1 MPDPRYATPEYRA
14 AYKAARQAQARGQWL
29 ECHQPACLMDD
40 RTIAPDQPVDIAHDD
55 SGTVILGPAHRYCN
69 RADGGR
75 RRHLLAAT
83 TSSVRRRV
91 L

>member
-14 AYKAARQAQARGQWL
+14 AYKAARRAQAAGQWL
-29 ECHQPACLMDD
+29 RCHQPVCLMGTRD
-40 RTIAPDQPVDIAHDD
+40 IAPDQKVDIAHDD

-75 RRHLLAAT
+75 RRHHKPLP
-83 TSSVRRRV
+83 RRWA

>member
-14 AYKAARQAQARGQWL
+14 AYKNGRKAQREGRWL
-29 ECHQPACLMDD
+29 ECCQPVCLMDS
-40 RTIAPDQPVDIAHDD
+40 RTIAPDQPIDIAHDD
-55 SGTVILGPAHRYCN
+55 DGAVILGPAHRYCN

-75 RRHLLAAT
+75 RRHIKRAT
-83 TSSVRRRV
+83 HWI